1 MMNKLIFILL
11 LPLTTFAQDFI
22 NSSEFNS
29 KTAKGIS
36 VVEFWAEWNKSN
48 EVDFLANL
56 KDCNSYKLCIVKNSA
71 TQKEYNVSAIPTII
85 IFDNGIEQKRFIPN
99 IMMQLSATKKDVQ
112 SVINEITFNKFQ

>member
-1 MMNKLIFILL
+1 MNKLIFILL

-48 EVDFLANL
+48 EVDFLGNL
-56 KDCNSYKLCIVKNSA
+56 KDCNSYKLCIVKNSSI
-71 TQKEYNVSAIPTII
+71 QKEYKVSSIPTII
-85 IFDNGIEQKRFIPN
+85 IFDNGTEQKRFIPN

>member
-1 MMNKLIFILL
+1 MNKLIFTLL

-48 EVDFLANL
+48 EVDFLGNL
-56 KDCNSYKLCIVKNSA
+56 KDCNSYKLCIVKNSSI
-71 TQKEYNVSAIPTII
+71 QKKYKVSSIPTII
-85 IFDNGIEQKRFIPN
+85 IFDNGIEQSRFMPN

>member
-1 MMNKLIFILL
+1 MNKLLFILL

-48 EVDFLANL
+48 EVDFLGNL

-85 IFDNGIEQKRFIPN
+85 IFDNGEEKERFLPN
-99 IMMQLSATKKDVQ
+99 IMFQLEVDKKIIQ
-112 SVINEITFNKFQ
+112 HSVDTITLNKFQ

>member
-48 EVDFLANL
+48 EVDFLGNL

-85 IFDNGIEQKRFIPN
+85 IFDNGKEQKRFIPN
-99 IMMQLSATKKDVQ
+99 IMMQLSATKKDIQ

>member
-1 MMNKLIFILL
+1 MMNKLIFIFL

-48 EVDFLANL
+48 EVDFLGNL

-85 IFDNGIEQKRFIPN
+85 IFDNGKEQKRFIPN
-99 IMMQLSATKKDVQ
+99 IMMQLSATKKDIQ

>member
-1 MMNKLIFILL
+1 MNKLIFILL

-48 EVDFLANL
+48 EVDFLSNL
-56 KDCNSYKLCIVKNSA
+56 KDCNSYKLCIVKNSLI
-71 TQKEYNVSAIPTII
+71 QKKYNVSAIPTII
-85 IFDNGIEQKRFIPN
+85 IFDNGIEQNRFIPN

>member
-1 MMNKLIFILL
+1 MNKLIFILL

-48 EVDFLANL
+48 EVNFLGNL
-56 KDCNSYKLCIVKNSA
+56 KDCNSYKLCIVKNSS

-85 IFDNGIEQKRFIPN
+85 IFDNGKEQKRFIPN

>member
-1 MMNKLIFILL
+1 MNKLIFILL
-11 LPLTTFAQDFI
+11 LPLATFAQDFI

-48 EVDFLANL
+48 EVDFLGNL
-56 KDCNSYKLCIVKNSA
+56 KDCNSYKLCIVNNSSI
-71 TQKEYNVSAIPTII
+71 QKKYKVSSIPTII
-85 IFDNGIEQKRFIPN
+85 IFDNGIEQSRFIPN

>member
-1 MMNKLIFILL
+1 MNKLIFILL

-36 VVEFWAEWNKSN
+36 VVEFWAEWNKTN
-48 EVDFLANL
+48 EVDFLNNL